1 MNGDATKDL
10 GMHDHEELHDHDRGL
25 SYDLPRLLSRRRA
38 LTLFGGAGLAA
49 FTLACAADS
58 SPSTTGTAAAA
69 QPRSAPPGGDTS
81 GTTATATEEI
91 PQETAGPFPA
101 DGSNGIN
108 LLTESGVV
116 RSDITASF
124 GGASGVAHGVPLNVE
139 LTILDL
145 SGGRSTPLAGAA
157 VYIWH
162 CTADGEYSLYSRR
175 IANENYLRGVQE
187 ADANGNLRFTSIY
200 PGAYSGRWPH
210 IHFEV
215 YPSLAAATSA
225 SDKLRTSQIALPE
238 DASRLVYATDAYG
251 NSLDNLAGTSLERDM
266 VFRDGYS
273 LQMATVTGNVESG
286 MTAKLTVPV

>member
-1 MNGDATKDL
+1 
-10 GMHDHEELHDHDRGL
+10 MHDHELHDHDRGL

-38 LTLFGGAGLAA
+38 LTLFGGAGLVAVTA
-49 FTLACAADS
+49 ACAGES
-58 SPSTTGTAAAA
+58 SPSTTRTAAAA
-69 QPRSAPPGGDTS
+69 QQTAATPT
-81 GTTATATEEI
+81 GTASATAAPTAEI

-116 RSDITASF
+116 RSDITSSF
-124 GGASGVAHGVPLNVE
+124 GAASGVAHGVPLNIA

-145 SGGRSTPLAGAA
+145 SGGRTTPLGGAA

-162 CTADGEYSLYSRR
+162 CTADGAYSLYSDR
-175 IANENYLRGVQE
+175 IATENYLRGVQE

-210 IHFEV
+210 IHFDV
-215 YPSLAAATSA
+215 YPSLGAATTV

-238 DASRLVYATDAYG
+238 DASRQVYATDGYG
-251 NSLDNLAGTSLERDM
+251 DSLANLERTSLERDM

-273 LQMATVTGNVESG
+273 LQMATVTGSVQSG
-286 MTAKLTVPV
+286 MTATLTVPV

>member
-1 MNGDATKDL
+1 
-10 GMHDHEELHDHDRGL
+10 MHDHEELHDHDRGL

-49 FTLACAADS
+49 LTAACAVDGN
-58 SPSTTGTAAAA
+58 PNTTSTAAA
-69 QPRSAPPGGDTS
+69 QPRSAPAGGNTS
-81 GTTATATEEI
+81 GSTTTATEEI

-108 LLTESGVV
+108 VLTESGVV

-139 LTILDL
+139 LTILQL
-145 SGGRSTPLAGAA
+145 SGGQSTPLAGAA

-162 CTADGEYSLYSRR
+162 CTADGEYSLYSRS

-187 ADANGNLRFTSIY
+187 ADASGNLRFTSIY

-210 IHFEV
+210 MHFEV
-215 YPSLAAATSA
+215 YPSVAAATTV
-225 SDKLRTSQIALPE
+225 SDKLRTSQLALPE
-238 DASRLVYATDAYG
+238 DASRLVYATEGYG
-251 NSLDNLAGTSLERDM
+251 NSLDNLAGTSLDRDM